1 MALETILKSL
11 LTKLGVDFE
20 TYLLVNNHGITW
32 KTDEFKIDIR
42 HWLNVYGVSTDYW
55 DMTVSKNHTE
65 KYEHVA
71 RYDINKEMTQT
82 ELVELIK
89 KYV

>member
-1 MALETILKSL
+1 METILKSL
-11 LTKLGVDFE
+11 LTKLGVNFE
-20 TYLLVNNHGITW
+20 TYTLVYNHGITW
-32 KTDEFKIDIR
+32 KTEEFKIDIR
-42 HWLNVYGVSTDYW
+42 HWLNVYGVAVDRW
-55 DMTVSKNHTE
+55 DMTVSKNGTE

-71 RYDINKEMTQT
+71 TYEINKEMNQT